1 MGQYQFKAVIPDRE
15 DKINKYL
22 EEGWTIQSI
31 TAQRELVSSR
41 AGKFLIIFK
50 K

>member
-1 MGQYQFKAVIPDRE
+1 MGQYQFKAVITDKE
-15 DKINKYL
+15 DKINNYL

-31 TAQRELVSSR
+31 TALHPSPSTS
-41 AGKFLIIFK
+41 GKFLIIFK